1 MGRLKEAEALEWEAS
16 CAYCHKDSLQGG
28 DRERGD
34 DRGTYEGEEGD
45 GALSEGGTYRE
56 GNKGEEGS
64 SDVSVEDSCH
74 LAPLLLH
81 SRPKMFFPAFLPFI
95 FTVLSTISSFLVFPA
110 QPQVSY
116 EVSSLLAPL

>member
-34 DRGTYEGEEGD
+34 DR
-45 GALSEGGTYRE
+45 GTYRE

-95 FTVLSTISSFLVFPA
+95 FTVPSTISSFLVFPA